1 MTDATAHPADGYP
14 ANGHPADPLNAPSVY
29 ANAALPDGGPV
40 PANGAGSSGDRMG
53 TEKQTAA
60 MGGAHRFVGL
70 AENLERYAG
79 EPTGAEP
86 PNVRGDNRGYGLV
99 FFNLQRYHL
108 STVISS
114 GLRFQPLG
122 AEPAQELACTVYKEQ
137 VDAARHLVDATAEL
151 LVTGETHLVPDQIVP
166 NRQPLLPNTEFHGV
180 LASGHPAFPPEFT
193 RFTDAQGVEQLQVFT
208 LLPVTL
214 GELNFILDNGVSAL
228 RQQWARFQVDVFD
241 LGRPSIA

>member
-1 MTDATAHPADGYP
+1 MTDSAP
-14 ANGHPADPLNAPSVY
+14 PSVY
-29 ANAALPDGGPV
+29 ANAALPGGEPV
-40 PANGAGSSGDRMG
+40 PANGTGSSGERMG
-53 TEKQTAA
+53 TEERTAA

-86 PNVRGDNRGYGLV
+86 PNAPGYNRGYGLV
-99 FFNLQRYHL
+99 FFNHERYHL
-108 STVISS
+108 HTVISS

-137 VDAARHLVDATAEL
+137 VDAARHLVDTTAEL
-151 LVTGETHLVPDQIVP
+151 LVREETHLVPDQIVP

-193 RFTDAQGVEQLQVFT
+193 RFTDAQGAEQLQVFT

-214 GELNFILDNGVSAL
+214 GELNFILDHGVTPL

-241 LGRPSIA
+241 LGRPSVA